1 MAIKAVDLRKGM
13 GIRYQD
19 QLWVVHS
26 CSIVA
31 KGNKRSYMAADL
43 KSVRDGRVIQER
55 FRVDE
60 SVEPAIFD
68 HKDLEYLYTK
78 GDQHMAMDHETYEE
92 VEIPDSMV
100 GEARVY
106 LTPNIHIQVAFVEG
120 KIVSVE
126 LPNTVELKITDVPP
140 AIRGATVTNQLKE
153 AVCETGAR
161 VKVPSFIANGEVVR
175 VDTRTGEYLGRA

>member
-1 MAIKAVDLRKGM
+1 
-13 GIRYQD
+13 
-19 QLWVVHS
+19 
-26 CSIVA
+26 
-31 KGNKRSYMAADL
+31 
-43 KSVRDGRVIQER
+43 
-55 FRVDE
+55 
-60 SVEPAIFD
+60 
-68 HKDLEYLYTK
+68 
-78 GDQHMAMDHETYEE
+78 MAMDHETYEE

>member
-13 GIRYQD
+13 GVRFKDEI
-19 QLWVVHS
+19 WVVHS

-43 KSVRDGRVIQER
+43 KAIRDGRVIQER

-60 SVEPAIFD
+60 QVEPAIFD
-68 HKDLEYLYTK
+68 RKEVEYLYTQ
-78 GDQHMAMDHETYEE
+78 GDRHMAMDQESYEE
-92 VEIPDSMV
+92 VEIPDEMI
-100 GEARVY
+100 GDARVY
-106 LTPNIHIQVAFVEG
+106 LQPNIHIELAFVDG
-120 KIVSVE
+120 RLVTCE
-126 LPNTVELKITDVPP
+126 LPNTVELKIVEVPP

-153 AVCETGAR
+153 ALCEGGAR
-161 VKVPSFIANGEVVR
+161 VKVPSFIENGEVIR

>member
-68 HKDLEYLYTK
+68 RKDLEYLYSQ
-78 GDQHMAMDHETYEE
+78 GGRHMAMDQETYEE
-92 VEIPDSMV
+92 VEIPDAMI
-100 GEARVY
+100 GDLRVY
-106 LTPNIHIQVAFVEG
+106 LMPNIHIQVAFVEG
-120 KIVSVE
+120 RIVSVE
-126 LPNTVELKITDVPP
+126 MPNTVELKIVEVPP
-140 AIRGATVTNQLKE
+140 AIKGATVTNQLKE
-153 AVCETGAR
+153 ALCEGGAR